1 MVKEKDP
8 KELPECIPPSSIFK
22 NDEEKITEKDIF
34 YEETM
39 KEKIISNIIQP
50 IDNEIQLKT
59 DIEPKNLYNP
69 FSILNDHQQ
78 RENDEIKNLLKRIEF
93 LEEKQLNNEKEIN
106 NLHKTNISL
115 KLKLRRI
122 IKKKHAEKKL
132 SLKKQ

>member
-39 KEKIISNIIQP
+39 KEKIISNIIP

-78 RENDEIKNLLKRIEF
+78 KENDEIKNLLKRIEF